1 MLFTDYSP
9 EREQPLKTELRVA
22 SCVQNLEAFADDWP
36 TANIKRGWAAASSF
50 QAFAGQTPDEMSFG
64 TGTKVPEELALAKFN
79 ARAARL
85 AANRTM
91 SCERCLEQQ
100 ATLPQRQVPS

>member
-1 MLFTDYSP
+1 MF
-9 EREQPLKTELRVA
+9 
-22 SCVQNLEAFADDWP
+22 
-36 TANIKRGWAAASSF
+36 
-50 QAFAGQTPDEMSFG
+50 FG

-85 AANRTM
+85 AANRMM